1 MQTTTI
7 VSQSTP
13 AGFSAISVVRL
24 SGPKSFFFSKKLSN
38 TSKGFK
44 HKTAQYLP
52 VIINETKK
60 IDDAVY
66 IPYFAPKSYTGE
78 DVVEI
83 SCHGNPHIV
92 LAIINELL
100 SFGAKLAEPGEYTK
114 RAFLNG
120 KIDLLQAESVSLLIE
135 SKSLAAAK
143 ELSKNIEG
151 KASKKISSFKREIIK
166 ILSFVEFELDVS
178 EDDGFYVNQQK
189 KISLKLKSLAFQFKT
204 AIETFETIQAYT
216 QGAKVVFL
224 GKPNVG
230 KSTLVNK
237 LLNNNKILTSAT
249 PGTTRDVI
257 STDITMSGFQ
267 FSFVDTAGIHATKN
281 KIEAAGILKTKE
293 EMKNA
298 DIIISV
304 FSNDTQAVDLAE
316 DKRVI
321 LVYNK
326 DDLESYK
333 GTKKNVFSVSA
344 ITGKGTDLLKNKI
357 VDLAYTLKKNNSHP
371 LITTLRQKD
380 SLTKAKE
387 SLARAIGLLDQ
398 KTPPL
403 ELLANELML
412 SIHQLDITT
421 GKTTTNDVLE
431 SVFSSF
437 CVGK

>member
-13 AGFSAISVVRL
+13 PGFSAISVVRL
-24 SGPKSFFFSKKLSN
+24 SGPKSFFFSKRLSN
-38 TSKGFK
+38 TSKDFE

-143 ELSKNIEG
+143 ELSKNVEG

-178 EDDGFYVNQQK
+178 EDDDFYVNQQK
-189 KISLKLKSLAFQFKT
+189 KISLKLKSLASQFKI

-267 FSFVDTAGIHATKN
+267 FSFVDTAGIHETKN

-304 FSNDTQAVDLAE
+304 FSNDTQEVDLAE
-316 DKRVI
+316 DRRVI

-380 SLTKAKE
+380 SLAKAEE